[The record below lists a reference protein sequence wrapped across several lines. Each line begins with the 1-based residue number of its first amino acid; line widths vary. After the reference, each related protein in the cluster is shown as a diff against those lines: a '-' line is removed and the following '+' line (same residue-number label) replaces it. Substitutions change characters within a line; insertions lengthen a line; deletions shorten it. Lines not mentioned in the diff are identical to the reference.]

1 MRWKLLR
8 RRLSVSAP
16 RMIVRSHLPWPLRW
30 AAVALTLGFSAALA
44 LWAFEFGK
52 EMAGLDRDSRKELAR
67 LRVDV
72 AALRAENERAR
83 AIANSADS
91 LVKAEKAAQESLAQQ
106 VRQLEADKLA
116 LQADLGFFEGLMPIT
131 GEGLQLRG
139 LQVDARTPGTV
150 RYQLL
155 LMQGGRP
162 GADFVGH
169 YDLLLV
175 GQLEGRAWTVQ
186 AVCPGGRQHRPAP
199 RCRAKNGAGP
209 DLRQTGDIARHADG
223 QALKAAVRP
232 VPPIAAR
239 RSPDHVVCQAQG
251 SAHPQSGRRRNRG
264 AR

>member
-1 MRWKLLR
+1 MVAVRGERGAPLTAAAPMRWKLLR

-175 GQLEGRAWTVQ
+175 GQLEGRAWTSTHAVDAPLQFKQYARVEGSIDLPPAVVLKTVQ
-186 AVCPGGRQHRPAP
+186 ARIFDK
-199 RCRAKNGAGP
+199 RAT
-209 DLRQTGDIARHADG
+209 LRATQTAK
-223 QALKAAVRP
+223 L
-232 VPPIAAR
+232 
-239 RSPDHVVCQAQG
+239 
-251 SAHPQSGRRRNRG
+251 
-264 AR
+264 